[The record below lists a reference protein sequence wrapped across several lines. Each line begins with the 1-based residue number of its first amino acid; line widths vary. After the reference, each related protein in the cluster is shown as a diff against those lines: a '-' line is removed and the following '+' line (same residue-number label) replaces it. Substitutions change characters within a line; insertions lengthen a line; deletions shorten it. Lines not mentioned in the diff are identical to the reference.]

1 LIFRDTNQL
10 GWNFKELGSR
20 NRNNKFPTILLTD
33 GNQTSGNDYIYSF
46 DETNKVFP
54 IVLGDTTKI
63 VDLKSVRLTLTNMPF
78 KNKFPVEVLNYSG
91 DKNLSADFTIAQ
103 GNSILK
109 QSIAFSSSK
118 KTAVLNVLL
127 LPINWFHNIQSKYF

>member
-1 LIFRDTNQL
+1 MEFEPSEQFDFQGTQTNL
-10 GWNFKELGSR
+10 GGISKELGSR

-78 KNKFPVEVLNYSG
+78 QK
-91 DKNLSADFTIAQ
+91 
-103 GNSILK
+103 
-109 QSIAFSSSK
+109 
-118 KTAVLNVLL
+118 
-127 LPINWFHNIQSKYF
+127 